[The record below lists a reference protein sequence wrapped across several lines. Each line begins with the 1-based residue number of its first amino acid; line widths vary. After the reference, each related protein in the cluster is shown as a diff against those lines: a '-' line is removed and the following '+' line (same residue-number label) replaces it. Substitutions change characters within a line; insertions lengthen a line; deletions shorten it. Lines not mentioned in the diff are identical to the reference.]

1 MNAKKIYITQ
11 SDYNRLKH
19 IITNMG
25 VGQNI
30 DKRSID
36 ELERSDGAREGS
48 GLIETVKKLRNSRSD
63 VEWARIE
70 ELAAELDRAVVVESD
85 KIPKD
90 VVTMNSR
97 VCLRDLDNGEDE
109 LYQVVYPE
117 DTDIE
122 HNKISVLAP
131 IGTAILGYK
140 VGDVIEW
147 KVPAGLRR
155 LKIKK
160 ILYQPEKAGDYHL

>member
-1 MNAKKIYITQ
+1 MDAKKIFITQ
-11 SDYNRLKH
+11 SDYNRLKE
-19 IITNMG
+19 IITNTAA
-25 VGQNI
+25 GQNI
-30 DKRSID
+30 DKRSLD
-36 ELERSDGAREGS
+36 ELERSYGARDGT

-63 VEWARIE
+63 AEWARIE
-70 ELAAELDRAVVVESD
+70 ELAVELDRAVVIESD
-85 KIPKD
+85 KIPHD

-97 VCLRDLDNGEDE
+97 VCLRDMDTGKDE
-109 LYQVVYPE
+109 FYQVVYPE
-117 DTDIE
+117 DADVE
-122 HNKISVLAP
+122 QNRISVLAP

-160 ILYQPEKAGDYHL
+160 ILYQPEEAGDHHL